1 MAITAAID
9 AGLSTATMI
18 GAGVAG
24 WLVGGFTIG
33 AQILGSA
40 FGTLNTK
47 IEEIKYCEY
56 EWKYKRLER
65 KK

>member
-1 MAITAAID
+1 MVITATID

-18 GAGVAG
+18 RAGVAG
-24 WLVGGFTIG
+24 WLIGGLTIG

-40 FGTLNTK
+40 FGTLNTQ

-56 EWKYKRLER
+56 E
-65 KK
+65 